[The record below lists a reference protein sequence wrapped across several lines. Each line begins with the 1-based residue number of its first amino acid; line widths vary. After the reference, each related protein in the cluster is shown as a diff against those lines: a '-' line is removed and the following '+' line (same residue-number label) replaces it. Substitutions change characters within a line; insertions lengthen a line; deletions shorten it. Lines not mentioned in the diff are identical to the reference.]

1 MRVNTVGKNF
11 VRSAEQTWLIRS
23 QRKDS
28 VTDRVHIMAD
38 HIERAGRAG
47 YRRVSLAIQRRSGST
62 VIHDRDLN
70 NFIAYD
76 VC

>member
-1 MRVNTVGKNF
+1 M
-11 VRSAEQTWLIRS
+11 
-23 QRKDS
+23 
-28 VTDRVHIMAD
+28 TDRVHIMAD

-70 NFIAYD
+70 KHKERESGLPTLSFCHN
-76 VC
+76 